1 MENNIHDKRITK
13 RKKLTTDYHPSSW
26 AVKQSSQIFRTL
38 FKTLSAASFVDVEIR
53 NEKQF
58 LAQADRPHSFCCA
71 AQEGKPRLLL
81 QIGERKNKTDLRA

>member
-58 LAQADRPHSFCCA
+58 LRKLIGHIHFVALLRRGNLDYCC
-71 AQEGKPRLLL
+71 K
-81 QIGERKNKTDLRA
+81 